1 MSDKINTPRITL
13 FVIVIIAVAAVAL
26 TFGRAARK
34 VPVPLPQS
42 SEITSITIE
51 QINEG
56 ESSGTICTSRKADVE
71 AVLNALGNTDK
82 TLQQSVNDA
91 PNRNDYFQINIE
103 STNDRRFYLYN
114 DNEKYY
120 IEEPYAGIYKTT
132 REAST
137 AIVNIYTVNSGISI
151 NEQEL
156 WESRTPYVGDNSAV
170 GKLLGLLPLPSGLLH
185 DHFTLRT
192 AGNERSVEWILI
204 EESNTSYSLQQFDKN
219 ALLLFALIDNLE
231 DFYVTIDNLSGD
243 DTVYH
248 YTRKQADELVGSDV
262 RKYAESPEQIQILI
276 DFPIAETPLY
286 SMAKLENG
294 KIISEY
300 PLENSELADTVIM
313 DVMVKSA
320 AWEGIDISTL
330 KECFQIHQT
339 FPEANESHDYYA
351 YLLED
356 GRAVLQ
362 SGKDGWYSIL
372 SQELYSE
379 LSELWKKLMTDSLN
393 E

>member
-1 MSDKINTPRITL
+1 MANKINTPVITL
-13 FVIVIIAVAAVAL
+13 FVIMIMAVAAAAL
-26 TFGRAARK
+26 IFGGAARK

-42 SEITSITIE
+42 SEVMSITIE

-56 ESSGTICTSRKADVE
+56 ESSGTIHISQKTDVE
-71 AVLNALGNTDK
+71 AVLNVLANTDK

-103 STNDRRFYLYN
+103 SINDRRFYLYN

-132 REAST
+132 REAGT
-137 AIVNIYTVNSGISI
+137 AIVKIYTANSGVSI
-151 NEQEL
+151 NAQEL
-156 WESRTPYVGDNSAV
+156 WKSRTPYVGDSSAV
-170 GKLLGLLPLPSGLLH
+170 GKLLSLLPLPGGLLH
-185 DHFTLRT
+185 DHFELRT
-192 AGNERSVEWILI
+192 TGNERGVEWILI
-204 EESNTSYSLQQFDKN
+204 EEDNTSYSLRQLDKN

-231 DFYVTIDNLSGD
+231 DFYVTIGNLSDD

-248 YTRKQADELVGSDV
+248 YTRQQADELVGSDV

-300 PLENSELADTVIM
+300 PLESSELADTVIM

-339 FPEANESHDYYA
+339 FPEANESHDFYA

-379 LSELWKKLMTDSLN
+379 LSELWSNLTAGSLY

>member
-1 MSDKINTPRITL
+1 MANKINTPVITL
-13 FVIVIIAVAAVAL
+13 FVVVIIAVAAVAL
-26 TFGRAARK
+26 TFGGAAGK

-42 SEITSITIE
+42 SEVTNITIE

-56 ESSGTICTSRKADVE
+56 ESSGTIHTSRKADVK
-71 AVLNALGNTDK
+71 AVLNALTNTDK
-82 TLQQSVNDA
+82 TLQESVNDA

-103 STNDRRFYLYN
+103 STSDRRFYLYN

-120 IEEPYAGIYKTT
+120 IEEPYVGIYKTT

-137 AIVNIYTVNSGISI
+137 AIVKIYTANSSVST
-151 NEQEL
+151 NAQEL
-156 WESRTPYVGDNSAV
+156 WESRTLYVGDSSAV
-170 GKLLGLLPLPSGLLH
+170 GKLLGLLSLPSGLLH
-185 DHFTLRT
+185 ERFELRT
-192 AGNERSVEWILI
+192 AGNERGVEWVLI
-204 EESNTSYSLQQFDKN
+204 EEDNTSYSLQQLDKN

-231 DFYVTIDNLSGD
+231 DFYVTIDNLSDD

-248 YTRKQADELVGSDV
+248 YTRQQADELVGSDV
-262 RKYAESPEQIQILI
+262 RKYAESPEHIQILI
-276 DFPIAETPLY
+276 NFSITETPLY

-300 PLENSELADTVIM
+300 TLESNKLADTVIM

-320 AWEGIDISTL
+320 AWDGVDISTL
-330 KECFQIHQT
+330 KECFRINQT
-339 FPEANESHDYYA
+339 FPKANESHDYYA

-379 LSELWKKLMTDSLN
+379 LSELWKNLMAGGLN

>member
-1 MSDKINTPRITL
+1 MANKINTPVITL
-13 FVIVIIAVAAVAL
+13 FVIVIMALAAVAL
-26 TFGRAARK
+26 IFGGAARK

-42 SEITSITIE
+42 SEVMSITIE

-56 ESSGTICTSRKADVE
+56 ESCGTISTSQKTDVE
-71 AVLNALGNTDK
+71 TVLNALANTDK

-137 AIVNIYTVNSGISI
+137 AIVKIYTANSGISI
-151 NEQEL
+151 NAQAL
-156 WESRTPYVGDNSAV
+156 WESRTPYVGDSSAV
-170 GKLLGLLPLPSGLLH
+170 GKLLGLLPLPGDLLH
-185 DHFTLRT
+185 DHFELRT
-192 AGNERSVEWILI
+192 TGNERGVAWILI
-204 EESNTSYSLQQFDKN
+204 QKDNTSYSLRQLDKN

-231 DFYVTIDNLSGD
+231 DFYVTIGNLPDDN
-243 DTVYH
+243 TVYH
-248 YTRKQADELVGSDV
+248 YTRQQADELVGSDV

-276 DFPIAETPLY
+276 NFSIKETPLY

-300 PLENSELADTVIM
+300 PLESSELADTVIM

-372 SQELYSE
+372 SQELYSQ
-379 LSELWKKLMTDSLN
+379 LVELWSNLTADSLY